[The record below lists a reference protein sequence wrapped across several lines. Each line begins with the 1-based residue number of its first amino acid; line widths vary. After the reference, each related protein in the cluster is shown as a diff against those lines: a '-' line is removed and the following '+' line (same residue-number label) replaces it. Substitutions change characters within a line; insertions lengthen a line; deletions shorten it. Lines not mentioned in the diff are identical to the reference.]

1 MPQLESASTAA
12 NRATRLEVILP
23 RPLERAMADVVCFSS
38 AVRIWRQY
46 CRPHVASKLQAEQ
59 AHPSRR
65 AAVVPCIDLSLLPP
79 RQPSRYRSGEREYM
93 TGGGRSVIIIGGQ
106 MAGSSEVGCFGH

>member
-12 NRATRLEVILP
+12 IRATRLEVILP
-23 RPLERAMADVVCFSS
+23 LPPECTMADVVCFSS

-65 AAVVPCIDLSLLPP
+65 AAAVPCIDLSLSIAPT
-79 RQPSRYRSGEREYM
+79 S
-93 TGGGRSVIIIGGQ
+93 
-106 MAGSSEVGCFGH
+106 AFAA

>member
-12 NRATRLEVILP
+12 IRATRLEVILP
-23 RPLERAMADVVCFSS
+23 RPLQRAMADVVCFSS

-59 AHPSRR
+59 AHPLRR
-65 AAVVPCIDLSLLPP
+65 AAAVPCIDLSSLYLLPP
-79 RQPSRYRSGEREYM
+79 TSAFRGILGGARGHDGWRQKRDHYWGTDGWVE
-93 TGGGRSVIIIGGQ
+93 
-106 MAGSSEVGCFGH
+106 